1 MAGLIKAV
9 VFDLDD
15 TLYDCTGSLLE
26 ASRRRAARVLVEA
39 GLPMSPEEALRMQ
52 VALGEERGPHFKVFD
67 EIARQYDL
75 GEEVIA
81 SAYRAY
87 NSDEVG
93 EIHLFSDASS
103 TLKFLRDEGILCFL
117 LTSGIHKR
125 QAVKIHKL
133 GLEDAFDEVV
143 INDVERGQLIS
154 DCLRHLLGE
163 YDLRPG
169 ETLLVGDRP
178 PQEIHAGNDLGMLTV
193 QMLHG
198 RFKDQT
204 PKSDIEEPDYKIQHI
219 AELHNV
225 LRVIHRRNK
234 GAGGDPRVVAIGG
247 GTGLPIV
254 LQGLK
259 GLTSNL
265 TAVVTVT
272 DAGRSSG
279 RIRADFGLLPPGDMR
294 NCLVALSDSSQLLND
309 LFQYRYPEGDLAGMS
324 FGNLFIATMAMV
336 TGSFEAAVR
345 ETSRILAIQGKVL
358 PSTYEDVHLCAKLED
373 GRIVEGEVEVRAP
386 GKAPIAD
393 VFLKPADVA
402 ANDEAITE
410 ILGADLIVIGPGSL
424 YSSVIANLLVPAV
437 PEAIRSSKAR
447 RVYVCNIVTQPGQTD
462 GYTAGDHID
471 AIVRY
476 LGEGALDGVLVNS
489 NVPPEPVLAR
499 YREEG
504 AGLVHLDDG
513 VSRHRVQIILDDL
526 VETLDHH
533 RILWEKQDLL
543 RHDPDKLAELISSLL

>member
-1 MAGLIKAV
+1 MPRIKAIL
-9 VFDLDD
+9 FDLDD
-15 TLYDCTGSLLE
+15 TLFDCCGLLVE
-26 ASRRRAARVLVEA
+26 AARRRAARAMVAA
-39 GLPMSPEEALRMQ
+39 GLPLTEEEAYEEQILLAEQHGPRYTVFDAMAERHGMPSSLAE
-52 VALGEERGPHFKVFD
+52 VAL
-67 EIARQYDL
+67 A
-75 GEEVIA
+75 
-81 SAYRAY
+81 AY

-93 EIHLFSDASS
+93 DIVPFPDVPD
-103 TLKFLRDEGILCFL
+103 TLERLKAQGYKL
-117 LTSGIHKR
+117 LMCTIGVPAR
-125 QAVKIHKL
+125 QQRKIERL
-133 GLEDAFDEVV
+133 GLEPYFDEIAIVD
-143 INDVERGQLIS
+143 IETGEHREECFRG
-154 DCLRHLLGE
+154 LLAGHG
-163 YDLRPG
+163 LRPQ
-169 ETLLVGDRP
+169 EVLVVGDRI
-178 PQEIHAGNDLGMLTV
+178 QSEIKTGNAMGMLTV
-193 QMLHG
+193 QMVHG

-471 AIVRY
+471 AVVRY